1 MGLDGAGTPEA
12 PIFNARGAENGVQ
25 ETGMER
31 HAFANLAS
39 KLPEHAR

>member
-12 PIFNARGAENGVQ
+12 PIFNAQGAENGV
-25 ETGMER
+25 EKGMER

-39 KLPEHAR
+39 QLSKHAG